1 MYDYLLLLGRLVHGL
16 STDGSLAE
24 LRDSKLA
31 VLLAVLS
38 FLNGEKRETTAG
50 VKAIA
55 TRADIP
61 ESTVYRVLHE
71 LIQGGFLTNENR
83 VIGLGHKLSAIA
95 ASHERRV
102 RTVNQQSCSNNS
114 YVLTEGHVTE
124 TVVELSEPQTRACV
138 RKNTATADIRQLVLR
153 YGSEHVD
160 KAILEMQAQYPSDDN
175 VRISFGALVRRAC
188 EHGWVSQRRDQIEA
202 KQRQQSF
209 TGPAD
214 QLSSLPS
221 EVTVLTDPDGRKL
234 PIIRRTP
241 DAIIVQTGVDGAGVP
256 KEAVIRPA
264 DLTLF
269 SWEAS

>member
-38 FLNGEKRETTAG
+38 FLNGEKQETTAG

-55 TRADIP
+55 VRADIP
-61 ESTVYRVLHE
+61 ESTVYRVLNE
-71 LIQGGFLTNENR
+71 LVQGGFLTNENR

-102 RTVNQQSCSNNS
+102 RTVNQQGCSNNS
-114 YVLTEGHVTE
+114 PVLTEGHVTE

-138 RKNTATADIRQLVLR
+138 RKNTSPSDVRQLVLR
-153 YGSEHVD
+153 YGDVVVD
-160 KAILEMQAQYPSDDN
+160 NAVQEMEAQYPDDDQ

-188 EHGWVSQRRDQIEA
+188 EKNWVSEKRDRVIRREQQAVEA
-202 KQRQQSF
+202 AAA
-209 TGPAD
+209 GPEEATA
-214 QLSSLPS
+214 L
-221 EVTVLTDPDGRKL
+221 VDPDGTVY
-234 PIIRRTP
+234 PILRRL
-241 DAIIVQTGVDGAGVP
+241 DGFVVVQNGVDGAGVA
-256 KEAVIRPA
+256 KELMVPA
-264 DLTLF
+264 RDWPLF
-269 SWEAS
+269 TWATG